1 MPSLLDKFIR
11 AVDALLLPELKI
23 PLLRREAL
31 KIDRHS
37 IQDPNNDLFLYSV
50 MEIIIPSIAERF
62 VIAIILLKSHTTKV
76 LRCAS

>member
-1 MPSLLDKFIR
+1 M
-11 AVDALLLPELKI
+11 
-23 PLLRREAL
+23 LRREAL

-50 MEIIIPSIAERF
+50 ITCKLNDRVPGNGNNYPNIAERF